1 MKFNKWIALFLL
13 AFLHFNSNAQTDKTF
28 PVSGVF
34 QLQDETG
41 SRPKDFNKVSIE
53 SNTFS
58 LWKDNQR
65 MRSYKIVAETKGG
78 FKVEQ
83 FFLENETPAAE
94 AEKFNIRINEITANE
109 CAVVIIYPQ
118 GSEKIHLVRQQ

>member
-1 MKFNKWIALFLL
+1 MRFNKCIVLLLLVFLQ
-13 AFLHFNSNAQTDKTF
+13 FNSSAQEVKTF

-34 QLQDETG
+34 QLQNETG
-41 SRPKDFNKVSIE
+41 SRPKDFNKVNIE
-53 SNTFS
+53 SGTFS

-65 MRSYKIVAETKGG
+65 MRSYKIVGQTKGG

-83 FFLENETPAAE
+83 FFNENETPAPE
-94 AEKFNIRINEITANE
+94 PEKFNVRIDEITENR

-118 GSEKIHLVRQQ
+118 GSEKIHLIRQQ